1 MDQTPTPSIN
11 RDKLFAD
18 AKVVLDDVDAL
29 IKEAASATGQ
39 RAEQLREQAAEAL
52 HRAKLRIG
60 EAQATLSEQTRKTLR
75 ETDGWVHANPWPAVG
90 IAAGVAFLL
99 GLLISRR

>member
-29 IKEAASATGQ
+29 LKEAASATGQ

-52 HRAKLRIG
+52 HRAM
-60 EAQATLSEQTRKTLR
+60 R